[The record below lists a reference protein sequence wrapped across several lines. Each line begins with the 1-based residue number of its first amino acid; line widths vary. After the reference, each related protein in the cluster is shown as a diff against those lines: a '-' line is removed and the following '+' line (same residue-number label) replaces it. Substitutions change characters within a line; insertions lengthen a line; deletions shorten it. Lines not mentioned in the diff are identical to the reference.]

1 MLLDGISPRGRFHAS
16 WRSAQLSG
24 TGETVRLVP
33 RKRLNG
39 SLRRPSCKPSPIDAD
54 QTHSLWEKGGCGL
67 ASGIRRASTRQSVVD
82 VRQMCERLGLDPE
95 REMSTVMPDPVLS
108 PSLVSVDCR

>member
-1 MLLDGISPRGRFHAS
+1 MWIDGISPPGRFHAA
-16 WRSAQLSG
+16 WCSAQLSG

-54 QTHSLWEKGGCGL
+54 QTHSLWGKGGCGL
-67 ASGIRRASTRQSVVD
+67 ALGIRRGMNA
-82 VRQMCERLGLDPE
+82 ERVPFRGFFLAGRAKGIPRDSEGIL
-95 REMSTVMPDPVLS
+95 
-108 PSLVSVDCR
+108 